1 MRECGSGSQTVGP
14 FFRIGLEYLSSCPS
28 SEISG
33 EVELVRVRG
42 QVFDA
47 NRDPVPDAMLE
58 LWYADPSGE
67 YAIDCASGDDQTFSQ
82 PRGFARVATDEQGR
96 FSVAIP
102 RPGPVSFDGDQVQ
115 APHAVVL
122 VFARGLLRHL
132 ITRVYFPDP
141 SVASDPVLQLVPED
155 RRATL
160 IAQPESHAP
169 ANAPGN
175 FLWDVVLQGE
185 GETVFFAW

>member
-58 LWYADPSGE
+58 LWYAEPSGQFAAE
-67 YAIDCASGDDQTFSQ
+67 PPPAGHSAGFQ
-82 PRGFARVATDEQGR
+82 PRGFARIATDEQGR
-96 FSVAIP
+96 FSFAIP
-102 RPGPVSFDGDQVQ
+102 RPGPVSFDGDQTQ

-132 ITRVYFPDP
+132 ITRMYFPDA

-160 IAQPESHAP
+160 IAQPESDATES
-169 ANAPGN
+169 
-175 FLWDVVLQGE
+175 FRWDVVLQGE